1 MIDASDLYKTLGID
15 WHWGR
20 KAPVLGTS
28 SFEPLPGSQD
38 ISSLLP
44 SLWSDVSPYHVILG

>member
-44 SLWSDVSPYHVILG
+44 SLWSDSHPTM